1 MAQFG
6 KKLAEAKIWLRLN
19 METLQRTAN
28 RGSVSTG
35 DDIDN
40 SLKFE
45 ADNTEKLSRS
55 QTTGTNRKKFTVSF
69 WVKRTEIT
77 STYMVLAIAESSGN
91 DISFLDFEA
100 DDVLRFRDTAG
111 GSNQCILETNRKF
124 RDTSAWYHIVLRVDT
139 TDGTADDRNRIYV
152 NGVQETSFSA
162 RTNFTQNDD
171 TFWGYNGGNLTW
183 GNALG
188 EANYYSGYTAEA
200 VYVDGLS
207 LAPTSFGEFDE
218 DTGIWKPIDVSGLTF
233 GNNGY
238 YLDFKDSSNMGNDAS
253 GGTDF
258 TETNIAAADQ
268 ATDTPTNNF
277 CTLMPPQASITG
289 TATVVSEGG
298 TQMKGGSTSSQ
309 NAFGSIGVRKGK
321 WYFESNVSNLGG
333 VASYAFMFGVIAAD
347 RITALNNG
355 GGYYIGEIA
364 NTWGFTS
371 NNRGS
376 TGGTENP
383 NFPSETATSGTTE
396 VMGIALDMD
405 NGKIWVHK
413 AGTYAT
419 NNSSVTGNPAT
430 GAAPQYDNL
439 LTSTSEHILVGGGV
453 STSTNAQRNMNF
465 GNPMNANFTGVGTH
479 SDANG
484 YGSFAYAPPSGYYAI
499 CTKNLAEYG

>member
-1 MAQFG
+1 
-6 KKLAEAKIWLRLN
+6 

-28 RGSVSTG
+28 RGSLSTG
-35 DDIDN
+35 FSIDN

-45 ADNTEKLSRS
+45 ADNTEIIYRANES
-55 QTTGTNRKKFTVSF
+55 GTNRKTFTTSLWF
-69 WVKRTEIT
+69 KRTELGAAQEVWHGGRNGEMVGIGIL
-77 STYMVLAIAESSGN
+77 TYSG
-91 DISFLDFEA
+91 FA
-100 DDVLRFRDTAG
+100 DQLWVDVG
-111 GSNQCILETNRKF
+111 GGTGNTGTLYRSASNQVI
-124 RDTSAWYHIVLRVDT
+124 RDTSAWYHFVLAVDT
-139 TDGTADDRNRIYV
+139 TQGTEANRMKV
-152 NGVQETSFSA
+152 WLNGVEVTSWAQHQIPAQNYQSA
-162 RTNFTQNDD
+162 LEHGADMA
-171 TFWGYNGGNLTW
+171 WGGFRPNNVDLF
-183 GNALG
+183 
-188 EANYYSGYTAEA
+188 SGYLAECH
-200 VYVDGLS
+200 YLDGV
-207 LAPTSFGEFDE
+207 AKVQTDFGEYDE
-218 DTGIWKPIDVSGLTF
+218 DSGIWIPKAYTGTY
-233 GNNGY
+233 GNNGCY
-238 YLDFKDSSNMGNDAS
+238 MKYNDSSALGADSSGN
-253 GGTDF
+253 GNTF
-258 TETNIAAADQ
+258 TLNNISAADQ
-268 ATDTPTNNF
+268 ATDSPTNSF

-371 NNRGS
+371 NNRGT

-419 NNSSVTGNPAT
+419 NNSGVTGNPAT

-439 LTSTSEHILVGGGV
+439 LTSTDEHILVGGGV